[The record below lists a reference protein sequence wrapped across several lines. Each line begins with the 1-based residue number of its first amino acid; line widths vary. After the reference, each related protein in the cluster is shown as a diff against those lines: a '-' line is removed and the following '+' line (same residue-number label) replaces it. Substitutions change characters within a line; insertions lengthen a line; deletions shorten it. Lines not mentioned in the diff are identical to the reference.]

1 MIEEIEKL
9 PKEKLARLKENI
21 NSLQQLTVA
30 FSGGVDSTFLLKVA
44 HEVLKDR
51 LLAVTA
57 RTTTFPDREFREAE
71 DYVKCLGVNHRVLLF
86 DEFQVPGFSDNP
98 SDRCYLC
105 KKELFSQIKKLSQEN
120 GIDHVADG
128 SNQDDLSD
136 YRPGMK
142 ALQKLGIISPL
153 KEAGMTKNEI
163 RVLSRE
169 MGLPT
174 WNKPA
179 FACLATRFPVGDKI
193 TREKLQMVDKAEEY
207 LQGLGFLQVRVRC
220 HSNLARIEVAK
231 EARHKF
237 FDADLM
243 DQIAEEFIKIGFT
256 YVSMD
261 LQGYRT
267 GSMNKFTDKILRE
280 A

>member
-21 NSLQQLTVA
+21 KSLRQLTVA

-243 DQIAEEFIKIGFT
+243 DQIAGDFIKIGFT

>member
-1 MIEEIEKL
+1 MIEE
-9 PKEKLARLKENI
+9 KEKLARLKENI
-21 NSLQQLTVA
+21 KSLRQLTVA

-142 ALQKLGIISPL
+142 ALQELGIISPL

-243 DQIAEEFIKIGFT
+243 DQIAGEFIKIGFT